1 MIVPSGQ
8 APVCQNERLQLTC
21 NTTEVYLQWSY
32 SLHNEQGLLMNY
44 TRKIS
49 SLDISQQRSQIVVNS
64 TLFNFLRISGRGL
77 PLISTLTINS
87 VGNSLNGIDIGCTG
101 LAHNFES
108 VVATVTTTIS
118 IVNESYYNSG
128 MLKESDDVF

>member
-1 MIVPSGQ
+1 M
-8 APVCQNERLQLTC
+8 
-21 NTTEVYLQWSY
+21 
-32 SLHNEQGLLMNY
+32 
-44 TRKIS
+44 
-49 SLDISQQRSQIVVNS
+49 NS

-87 VGNSLNGIDIGCTG
+87 VENSLNGIDIGCTS